1 MSARNAAG
9 RLIGFFAGGF
19 IAGFN
24 ENLVNMALVAIMGEF
39 SVDAMTA
46 QWLVTGFMVV
56 TVFVVAAMAAQ

>member
-24 ENLVNMALVAIMGEF
+24 ENLGNMALVAIMGEF
-39 SVDAMTA
+39 PWMPGRR
-46 QWLVTGFMVV
+46 QWLETGFR
-56 TVFVVAAMAAQ
+56 